1 MSPEQNRKIILFI
14 AIVFIAINLR
24 PSIAGVGPLIPEIRA
39 DTGLSN
45 TLLGLLISLP
55 VLSFGIFS
63 VLTPVFTRRYGTE
76 GTMAL
81 ALFLLTSGI
90 LLRVIPVHSAL
101 YAGTVILGI
110 GIALGNVL
118 LPGIVKKRF
127 PHKIGIMTGI
137 YSALLGTGAAIA
149 SGVSVPLSEGLNF
162 GWRWSLG
169 SWSLISFI
177 ALLIWLPQLK
187 NNRKVVTQKSLRSS
201 LRHLGLSKLAWNVA
215 LFMGLQSLT
224 FYILITWLPDILIDR
239 GVSPVHAGWFLSV
252 LQATGAIGTFVMPY
266 WASGRKRQRLPVSII
281 IILEFAAIILLLVT
295 ISDSLLILLIVSVL
309 GFSVGSSFGMGL
321 LFISLR
327 ARDTETVNE
336 LSGMSQSVGYSLA
349 AAGPALFGAFHDLV
363 ANWTIPL
370 AFLLI
375 ISVIKLWSGWKSGM
389 DEFV

>member
-1 MSPEQNRKIILFI
+1 MSPEQNRKVILFI
-14 AIVFIAINLR
+14 AIVCIAINLR
-24 PSIAGVGPLIPEIRA
+24 PSIAGVGPLIPEIRI

-45 TLLGLLISLP
+45 TLLGMLITLP

-63 VLTPVFTRRYGTE
+63 VLTPFFTRRYGTE
-76 GTMAL
+76 GTMTI

-90 LLRVIPVHSAL
+90 LIRVIPAHSAL

-127 PHKIGIMTGI
+127 PDKIGIMTGI

-149 SGVSVPLSEGLNF
+149 SGISVPLSEELNF

-169 SWSLISFI
+169 SWALISFI
-177 ALLIWLPQLK
+177 ALVIWLPQLK
-187 NNRKVVTQKSLRSS
+187 NNRKVITQKSLRSS
-201 LRHLGLSKLAWNVA
+201 LRHLGMSKLAWSVA

-239 GVSPVHAGWFLSV
+239 GISPVRAGWMLSI
-252 LQATGAIGTFVMPY
+252 LQATGAIGTFFMPY

-281 IILEFAAIILLLVT
+281 IFLEFAAIALLLFT
-295 ISDSLLILLIVSVL
+295 ISDLLVILLIVSVL

-375 ISVIKLWSGWKSGM
+375 ISVIKLWTGWKSGM